1 MGSMASRPNRLM
13 EYLRLMRFHKP
24 IGTLLHLWPMLWAL
38 WIAARGIPALDLLLI
53 FFTGN
58 FLMRSAGCVIND
70 YADRDLDGHVA
81 RTRDRPLAA
90 GTVTPREALILFFVL
105 LALAAS
111 LLVFLNAL
119 TFKIACFGAVLTTI
133 YPFMKRYTY
142 LPQVVLAAAIALSVP
157 MAFAAT
163 LNKLPELSFIVYLAT
178 LLSAIVHDT
187 IYAMVD
193 RDDDIRVG
201 IKSTAIL
208 FGDSDR
214 FFIGVFQL
222 LLLITLIIMGV
233 KAELGWV
240 YYLGVLAAAAVAGR
254 QQLLILDRDPED
266 CFRAF
271 KLTNLQS
278 ILIFAAIVVDYRLA
292 I

>member
-1 MGSMASRPNRLM
+1 MGTMASRPNRWL
-13 EYLRLMRFHKP
+13 EYLRLMRFNKP

-38 WIAARGIPALDLLLI
+38 WIAAEGVPRVDLLVI
-53 FFTGN
+53 FFLGN

-111 LLVFLNAL
+111 LLLFLNML
-119 TFKIACFGAVLTTI
+119 TFRIACAGAVLTII

-142 LPQVVLAAAIALSVP
+142 LPQVVLAAALALSVP

-163 LNKLPELSFIVYLAT
+163 LDALPELAFVVYLAT
-178 LLSAIVHDT
+178 LLSAMVHDT

-193 RDDDIRVG
+193 RDDDIRIG

-208 FGDSDR
+208 FGESDR
-214 FFIGVFQL
+214 FFIGVFQV

-233 KAELGWV
+233 KAE
-240 YYLGVLAAAAVAGR
+240 
-254 QQLLILDRDPED
+254 
-266 CFRAF
+266 
-271 KLTNLQS
+271 
-278 ILIFAAIVVDYRLA
+278 
-292 I
+292 